1 MEEAGHPLAWMALD
15 FLSAPGMCML
25 QFKFML
31 TDTEPA
37 TSTDVERAFSHGGRT
52 VSKTRHALSD
62 ESVRSATILGS
73 WCTLS
78 GAIPSKELVMT
89 FNKKSK
95 RPKHQETA
103 GSGGEIITIV
113 E

>member
-1 MEEAGHPLAWMALD
+1 MEEAGHPLARMALD
-15 FLSAPGMCML
+15 FLSAPGMHLL

-31 TDTEPA
+31 TDTAPA
-37 TSTDVERAFSHGGRT
+37 TSTDVERAFSRGGRT

-62 ESVRSATILGS
+62 ESVRSATVLGS

-78 GAIPSKELVMT
+78 GAIPSKELATM

-95 RPKHQETA
+95 RPKYQETA
-103 GSGGEIITIV
+103 GSGEKVVTIV